1 MVPYSQMVTPCG
13 TDGVVVPLAPVAPST
28 HHHGSMCNCLLPQLM
43 TLKSGSVGT
52 KGLQMKILQYN
63 SWNSMWSEPDK
74 TSITKKKT
82 TYLSYIVLLS
92 VLAIFSCSSLPTA
105 VQSCVC
111 QLLVWI
117 PYYYLCVR
125 ILRDTTFVCCVGF
138 ELHLDLDVKAKY
150 IFCSYRTY
158 CTSPLASV
166 HSCDPSICFFFLLN
180 VLNVTIGTNIGCIK
194 HWICLII

>member
-1 MVPYSQMVTPCG
+1 MAALLELSGQTVTPCG
-13 TDGVVVPLAPVAPST
+13 MDRGVVPLAPVAPST
-28 HHHGSMCNCLLPQLM
+28 HHHGSMYNCLLPLLM
-43 TLKSGSVGT
+43 TSRSGSVVI
-52 KGLQMKILQYN
+52 KRLEMKILRYS

-74 TSITKKKT
+74 TKINK

-125 ILRDTTFVCCVGF
+125 ILRDTTFVCHVRF
-138 ELHLDLDVKAKY
+138 ELHLDLDVKTKY
-150 IFCSYRTY
+150 IFC
-158 CTSPLASV
+158 L
-166 HSCDPSICFFFLLN
+166 
-180 VLNVTIGTNIGCIK
+180 
-194 HWICLII
+194 